1 MNMGAWFEAQVVNV
15 TRSKA
20 ANESCAV
27 ADQQTTI
34 PEEDVIYHVKY
45 EECVLL
51 IS

>member
-15 TRSKA
+15 TRRKA